1 MVRSTPP
8 SEEVAVSV
16 VLTNDVDEQ
25 AAVLDDWAETYQQ
38 MSPGRFSGCLRQLQF
53 GRTQLFHES
62 SSHCVHQI
70 GAAWRESLVFVTSDN
85 LTEPARWMGHTLN
98 RNDIGIFRGDTGFEA
113 VAPAGCRILAAAVD
127 SGDFLSYAR
136 IVAPEDFSP
145 DKPLDRRLVRASGL
159 HAYFSAFLRQTLDTV
174 MEAPQLLAEE
184 AAQKTLRETLYSQMV
199 ELLSTRHRKVSAGT
213 ALQRSTLVLSV
224 RDYVNSRSAEVPSVV
239 DICAEF
245 GVSRRS
251 LQYAFEEV
259 VGMNPVA
266 YLRASRLNAV
276 RRDIKATSPQI
287 PVLDLAARWG
297 FWHPSYFSASYKQLF
312 GELPS
317 VTPRATSRW

>member
-1 MVRSTPP
+1 MIRSTPP
-8 SEEVAVSV
+8 SEDVAVSV

-25 AAVLDDWAETYQQ
+25 AAALDDWAETYQQ

-85 LTEPARWMGHTLN
+85 LTEPARWLGHTLN
-98 RNDIGIFRGDTGFEA
+98 RNDVGIFRGDTGFDA
-113 VAPAGCRILAAAVD
+113 VAPAGCHILAAAID
-127 SGDFLSYAR
+127 SDDFLRYAS
-136 IVAPEDFSP
+136 IVAPEEFSP
-145 DKPLDRRLVRASGL
+145 GKPLDRRLVRATGL
-159 HAYFSAFLRQTLDTV
+159 QAYFSAFLRQTLDTLIKT
-174 MEAPQLLAEE
+174 PQLLAEE

-199 ELLSTRHRKVSAGT
+199 ELLTTPHRNVSAGT
-213 ALQRSTLVLSV
+213 ALQRRTLVLSV
-224 RDYVNSRSAEVPSVV
+224 RDYVNSRSAEVPSVI

-266 YLRASRLNAV
+266 YLRTTRLNAV
-276 RRDIKATSPQI
+276 RRDIKATGPEV

-297 FWHPSYFSASYKQLF
+297 FWHPSYFSASYKKLF

-317 VTPRATSRW
+317 ATQRQARK